1 MQQPAGLDD
10 GRYYHGEV
18 DSPYLARSK
27 PGKGG
32 ARRKRTT
39 FSKAQLDLLLKAFEI
54 DPYPGITARERLSSM
69 ADIAESRI
77 QVWFQNR
84 RARQLSPRT
93 KENRVLSKEGS
104 IQPQIGHISVQK
116 QYSPLPS
123 SQQGEGVNGSNSSH
137 QGTHHG
143 GHSSHRQSP
152 YCNSELQQ
160 SAAVVQ
166 LQESHNRMHG
176 LGATDYSLRVP
187 PSILHSTRPRGA
199 PHHLQA
205 NLKSALH
212 FNQMVSHQGDVLF
225 AQPEIQQRTAPF
237 TSLDNQCGVTP
248 FHVRDSHQRVAPYNL
263 QDRHQRVSSLNLQ
276 CSKQVVAPF
285 NADRHQRGA
294 TFGLPEIQPRITI
307 STPTQNQQRSA
318 PFIVHNDLQRV
329 PPFNHQGMQ
338 QRETTFKNTQNHQKG
353 SSLENSPKR
362 GLHVSPV
369 DINQRDFHLQERIQA
384 AAILRSQDMF
394 HSESEDSLQRTSP
407 LSPEDRVQRQYHH
420 SPQDISQSA
429 HYIGPQTSLQEA
441 SHHSPEEILQ
451 SMLHLSPQ
459 DNIQHMALL
468 SPRDSLQNTSCLSPQ
483 ESYQSMSCLSPQDSI
498 QSMSHLSPTESL
510 QSESQIS
517 PRNSHQSMPHLSPR
531 DNLQEVFSLSP
542 QENLQSVTK
551 LTPSNSLQSNSHL
564 SLQDNLH
571 CVSPSSF
578 QTCLQSMSHQSPQES
593 SRGMFFLPL
602 QESLQSASHLGFQ
615 DNLERASHIS
625 LADNLQ
631 ELHHSSPQ
639 DSMPSVY
646 PLSSQDHQLNGTEF
660 PLKEVDPHGSPFGL
674 KERGSTTLAC
684 DWSIAI
690 KSDPDWVVDPTL
702 GGPSADTTGDG
713 KMDELLDE
721 LLLKWMGGS
730 NGVNFP

>member
-362 GLHVSPV
+362 GLH
-369 DINQRDFHLQERIQA
+369 
-384 AAILRSQDMF
+384 
-394 HSESEDSLQRTSP
+394 
-407 LSPEDRVQRQYHH
+407 
-420 SPQDISQSA
+420 
-429 HYIGPQTSLQEA
+429 
-441 SHHSPEEILQ
+441 
-451 SMLHLSPQ
+451 
-459 DNIQHMALL
+459 
-468 SPRDSLQNTSCLSPQ
+468 
-483 ESYQSMSCLSPQDSI
+483 
-498 QSMSHLSPTESL
+498 
-510 QSESQIS
+510 
-517 PRNSHQSMPHLSPR
+517 
-531 DNLQEVFSLSP
+531 
-542 QENLQSVTK
+542 
-551 LTPSNSLQSNSHL
+551 
-564 SLQDNLH
+564 
-571 CVSPSSF
+571 
-578 QTCLQSMSHQSPQES
+578 
-593 SRGMFFLPL
+593 
-602 QESLQSASHLGFQ
+602 ESLQSASHLGFQ